1 MLLGKYLARPRSV
14 MRRKDRRL
22 DASDWQHRLLAMTA
36 FGQLAVVHEGE
47 PLIHGNIF
55 WHDPAA
61 NAIYLHQARVGRL
74 RAVADLGP
82 TAASFMASDIGRVIP
97 NYTPLEFSV
106 EYASVIAY
114 GRLGV
119 VTDPAEARAALEGLM
134 SKYAPQLEPGRDYD
148 PMPLTDIRQTTVLRL
163 AIDELVGK
171 HNVKPADYAPY
182 RIAPYPLPQASF
194 IDEERAAG
202 RFTIAPKELG

>member
-1 MLLGKYLARPRSV
+1 MLPGKYLSRPRSV

-36 FGQLAVVHEGE
+36 YGTLATVHEGQ
-47 PLIHGNIF
+47 PVIHGNIF

-74 RAVADLGP
+74 RAVVDLGP
-82 TAASFMASDIGRVIP
+82 APATFMASDIGRVVP

-114 GRLGV
+114 GTIAAVSDL
-119 VTDPAEARAALEGLM
+119 DEARSALEGLM
-134 SKYAPQLEPGRDYD
+134 TKYAPQLEAGRDYD
-148 PMPLTDIRQTTVLRL
+148 PMPISDIRQTTVLRL
-163 AIDELVGK
+163 AINELVGK

-182 RIAPYPLPQASF
+182 RIPPYPLPQASF

-202 RFTIAPKELG
+202 RVTIAPKELG

>member
-1 MLLGKYLARPRSV
+1 MLLGKYLSRPRSV

-22 DASDWQHRLLAMTA
+22 DAGDWQHRLLAMTTYGTLA
-36 FGQLAVVHEGE
+36 AVHDGQPV
-47 PLIHGNIF
+47 IHGNIF

-74 RAVADLGP
+74 RAIADLGP
-82 TAASFMASDIGRVIP
+82 SPASFMASDIGRIIP

-114 GRLGV
+114 GTLAP
-119 VTDPAEARAALEGLM
+119 VTDLDEARRALEGLM
-134 SKYAPQLEPGRDYD
+134 TKYAPQLEPGRDYD
-148 PMPLTDIRQTTVLRL
+148 PMPLTDIKQTTVLKL

-182 RIAPYPLPQASF
+182 RIPPYPLPQSSF
-194 IDEERAAG
+194 IDEERTAG
-202 RFTIAPKELG
+202 RVTIAPKELG